1 VSCPYSQSPK
11 GMCEIMSEFKGPKE
25 VQEFVRQIAD
35 KHGYQLVNIS
45 AKGGNTFHIDVVLD
59 KEGGI
64 TLDECAVFNRE
75 VIKWIDTE
83 KMFARG
89 YLIDVSSP
97 GLDRELRS
105 DSEFAW
111 AVGKRVMIVTRDAS
125 GKIEEFNGKIVS
137 AVENREVVLEEDDGT
152 SVVINRK
159 NITRARLKI
168 KS

>member
-1 VSCPYSQSPK
+1 
-11 GMCEIMSEFKGPKE
+11 MSEFKGPKD
-25 VQEFVRQIAD
+25 VQEFVRKRAAER
-35 KHGYQLVNIS
+35 GYQIVNMA

-75 VIKWIDTE
+75 VMKWIDAE
-83 KMFARG
+83 KMFVRG

-97 GLDRELRS
+97 GLDRELKS
-105 DSEFAW
+105 DSEFVW
-111 AVGKRVMIVTRDAS
+111 AVGKSVMIVTRDNA

-137 AVENREVVLEEDDGT
+137 SVENREVVLEEDNGT

-168 KS
+168 KP